1 MDYLEQRPQY
11 LVGERTVENMFP
23 CVSHVAE
30 VTGLAL
36 GFAKPEK
43 SLVVGNQIVEPLQC
57 TGKSMISKW
66 W

>member
-1 MDYLEQRPQY
+1 MDYLKQRLHY
-11 LVGERTVENMFP
+11 LVGERTVENMFT

-43 SLVVGNQIVEPLQC
+43 SLVVGNVVELLFLAGVDHVQD
-57 TGKSMISKW
+57 T
-66 W
+66 